1 MFLLWMSITGSI
13 PLIIFLVSWLVQ
25 RNSFN
30 YPLGKILL
38 YLSMVFYLV
47 PFQLLTRILPEKVYD
62 VTVIEKIRT
71 LNTSQFHFEYGNS
84 AYLTINDGIMWVPRW
99 LIFILC
105 IWFAVVLLF
114 TIYQVVKYRRSM
126 RYLLRISEEKT
137 YDLTGIGTVSVLI
150 NNEIT
155 TPYTV
160 GFIRPRIIF
169 PESLI
174 ESKYNTLIY
183 RHEYC
188 HAKNHDALIKLVC
201 LVIICLHWFNPV
213 AILLLFSYGVL
224 CEYVSDDYAAE
235 GLTDKQRK
243 EYANLLIDVAAT
255 KTMPVVWRNNFLSTK
270 HLLKRRLTYIMKKR
284 FGKVQKLIA
293 VAISVVTV
301 VASAMTVLA
310 YEPLQS
316 SSEIAV
322 SDLTDGDFMEFI
334 PEEEFNYD
342 ISSTED
348 YFVFGNN
355 VFISDSG
362 DTFIV
367 SDDALTPKAICNHT
381 FINGTY
387 NKHASNGSGGC
398 TVYIYNAQICTKCNY
413 LKVGDLINIVTYI
426 NCPHTS

>member
-38 YLSMVFYLV
+38 YLSMVFYLM

-114 TIYQVVKYRRSM
+114 TIYQVAKYRRSM

-169 PESLI
+169 PENLI

-284 FGKVQKLIA
+284 FGKIQKL
-293 VAISVVTV
+293 VTVVISVVTV

-316 SSEIAV
+316 SSEDVIAE
-322 SDLTDGDFMEFI
+322 LEDGDFVYFGLDDSFCLEEVVVEDIDFSGHEDIFI
-334 PEEEFNYD
+334 TDDGEYIIINND
-342 ISSTED
+342 SS
-348 YFVFGNN
+348 Y
-355 VFISDSG
+355 
-362 DTFIV
+362 
-367 SDDALTPKAICNHT
+367 AICNHT
-381 FINGTY
+381 FGSGKLAKHLNNG
-387 NKHASNGSGGC
+387 NGGC
-398 TVYIYNAQICTKCNY
+398 TVKLYNAQICTKCNY
-413 LKVGDLINIVTYI
+413 VVLGDLINVVTYAV
-426 NCPHTS
+426 CPH

>member
-1 MFLLWMSITGSI
+1 
-13 PLIIFLVSWLVQ
+13 
-25 RNSFN
+25 
-30 YPLGKILL
+30 
-38 YLSMVFYLV
+38 
-47 PFQLLTRILPEKVYD
+47 
-62 VTVIEKIRT
+62 
-71 LNTSQFHFEYGNS
+71 
-84 AYLTINDGIMWVPRW
+84 
-99 LIFILC
+99 
-105 IWFAVVLLF
+105 
-114 TIYQVVKYRRSM
+114 M

-169 PESLI
+169 PENLI

-284 FGKVQKLIA
+284 FGKIQKL
-293 VAISVVTV
+293 VTVVISVVTV

-316 SSEIAV
+316 SSEDVIAE
-322 SDLTDGDFMEFI
+322 LEDGDFVYFGLDDSFCLEEVVVEDIDFSGHEDIFI
-334 PEEEFNYD
+334 TDDGEYIIINND
-342 ISSTED
+342 SS
-348 YFVFGNN
+348 Y
-355 VFISDSG
+355 
-362 DTFIV
+362 
-367 SDDALTPKAICNHT
+367 AICNHT
-381 FINGTY
+381 FGSGKLAKHLNNG
-387 NKHASNGSGGC
+387 NGGC
-398 TVYIYNAQICTKCNY
+398 TVKLYNAQICTKCNY
-413 LKVGDLINIVTYI
+413 VVLGDLINVVTYAV
-426 NCPHTS
+426 CPH

>member
-38 YLSMVFYLV
+38 YLSMVFYLM

-105 IWFAVVLLF
+105 IWFVVVLLF
-114 TIYQVVKYRRSM
+114 AIYQVAKYRRSM

-169 PESLI
+169 PENLI

-284 FGKVQKLIA
+284 FGKMQKL
-293 VAISVVTV
+293 VTVVISVVTV

-316 SSEIAV
+316 STEEAV
-322 SDLTDGDFMEFI
+322 YELSDGDNMA
-334 PEEEFNYD
+334 
-342 ISSTED
+342 
-348 YFVFGNN
+348 FVFGDDNTIYDN
-355 VFISDSG
+355 IDDIDFDGYDEIFITDSG
-362 DTFIV
+362 ERILADSF
-367 SDDALTPKAICNHT
+367 SKSYAICNHIFT
-381 FINGTY
+381 SGKY
-387 NKHASNGSGGC
+387 YKHIHNSTGGC
-398 TVYIYNAQICTKCNY
+398 TVKIYNAQICTKCNY
-413 LKVGDLINIVTYI
+413 LVVGTLISTTTYTV
-426 NCPHTS
+426 CPHD

>member
-38 YLSMVFYLV
+38 YLSMVFYLM

-114 TIYQVVKYRRSM
+114 TIYQVAKYRRSM

-137 YDLTGIGTVSVLI
+137 YDLIGIGTVSVLI

-169 PESLI
+169 PENLI

-284 FGKVQKLIA
+284 FGKIQKL
-293 VAISVVTV
+293 VTVVISVVTV

-316 SSEIAV
+316 STEEAV
-322 SDLTDGDFMEFI
+322 YELSDGDNMA
-334 PEEEFNYD
+334 
-342 ISSTED
+342 
-348 YFVFGNN
+348 FVFGDDNTIYDN
-355 VFISDSG
+355 IDDIDFDGYDEIFITDSG
-362 DTFIV
+362 ERILADSF
-367 SDDALTPKAICNHT
+367 SKSYAICNHIFT
-381 FINGTY
+381 SGKY
-387 NKHASNGSGGC
+387 YKHIHNSTGGC
-398 TVYIYNAQICTKCNY
+398 TVKIYNAQICTKCNY
-413 LKVGDLINIVTYI
+413 LVVGTLISTTTYTV
-426 NCPHTS
+426 CPHD

>member
-114 TIYQVVKYRRSM
+114 AIYQVAKYRRSM

-137 YDLTGIGTVSVLI
+137 YDLIGIGTVSVLI

-188 HAKNHDALIKLVC
+188 HAKNHDALIKLIC

-284 FGKVQKLIA
+284 FGKIQKL
-293 VAISVVTV
+293 VTVVISVVTV

-316 SSEIAV
+316 SSEDVIAE
-322 SDLTDGDFMEFI
+322 LEDGDFVYFGLDDSFCLEEVVVEDIDFSGHEDIFI
-334 PEEEFNYD
+334 TDDGEYIIINND
-342 ISSTED
+342 SS
-348 YFVFGNN
+348 Y
-355 VFISDSG
+355 
-362 DTFIV
+362 
-367 SDDALTPKAICNHT
+367 AICNHT
-381 FINGTY
+381 FGSGKLAKHLNNG
-387 NKHASNGSGGC
+387 NGGC
-398 TVYIYNAQICTKCNY
+398 TVKLYNAQICTKCNY
-413 LKVGDLINIVTYI
+413 VVLGDLINVVTYAV
-426 NCPHTS
+426 CPH

>member
-38 YLSMVFYLV
+38 YLSMVFYLM

-105 IWFAVVLLF
+105 IWFVVVLLF
-114 TIYQVVKYRRSM
+114 AIYQVAKYRRSM

-137 YDLTGIGTVSVLI
+137 YDLIGIGTVSVLI

-255 KTMPVVWRNNFLSTK
+255 KKMPVVWRNNFLSTK

-284 FGKVQKLIA
+284 FGKIQKL
-293 VAISVVTV
+293 VTVVISAVTV

-316 SSEIAV
+316 SNEAV
-322 SDLTDGDFMEFI
+322 ISDLSDGDFMEFI
-334 PEEEFNYD
+334 PEETTTD
-342 ISSTED
+342 SSFIQIDQEID
-348 YFVFGNN
+348 FSDCDSI
-355 VFISDSG
+355 FISDNGEIFTLSSF
-362 DTFIV
+362 DT
-367 SDDALTPKAICNHT
+367 KAICNHT
-381 FINGTY
+381 FINGTLY
-387 NKHASNGSGGC
+387 KHASNGSGGC
-398 TVYIYNAQICTKCNY
+398 TVYVYTAQLCSKCNY
-413 LKVGDLINIVTYI
+413 IKAQTLINTITYT
-426 NCPHTS
+426 NCPH

>member
-38 YLSMVFYLV
+38 YLSMVFYLM

-105 IWFAVVLLF
+105 IWFVVVLLF
-114 TIYQVVKYRRSM
+114 AIYQVAKYRRSM

-169 PESLI
+169 PENLI

-284 FGKVQKLIA
+284 FGKIQKL
-293 VAISVVTV
+293 VTVVISVVTV

-316 SSEIAV
+316 STEEAV
-322 SDLTDGDFMEFI
+322 YELSDGDNMA
-334 PEEEFNYD
+334 
-342 ISSTED
+342 
-348 YFVFGNN
+348 FVFGDDNTIYDN
-355 VFISDSG
+355 IDDIDFDGYDEIFITDSG
-362 DTFIV
+362 ERILADSF
-367 SDDALTPKAICNHT
+367 SKSYAICNHIFT
-381 FINGTY
+381 SGKY
-387 NKHASNGSGGC
+387 YKHIHNSTGGC
-398 TVYIYNAQICTKCNY
+398 TVKIYNAQICTKCNY
-413 LKVGDLINIVTYI
+413 LVVGTLISTTTYTV
-426 NCPHTS
+426 CPHD

>member
-38 YLSMVFYLV
+38 YLSMVFYLM

-105 IWFAVVLLF
+105 IWFVVVLLF
-114 TIYQVVKYRRSM
+114 AIYQVAKYRRSM

-137 YDLTGIGTVSVLI
+137 YDLIGIGTVSVLI

-188 HAKNHDALIKLVC
+188 HAKNHDALIKLIC

-284 FGKVQKLIA
+284 FGKIQKL
-293 VAISVVTV
+293 VTVVISVVTV

-316 SSEIAV
+316 SSEDVIAE
-322 SDLTDGDFMEFI
+322 LEDGDFVYFGLDDSFCLEEVVVEDIDFSGHEDIFI
-334 PEEEFNYD
+334 TDDGEYIIINND
-342 ISSTED
+342 SS
-348 YFVFGNN
+348 Y
-355 VFISDSG
+355 
-362 DTFIV
+362 
-367 SDDALTPKAICNHT
+367 AICNHT
-381 FINGTY
+381 FGSGKLAKHLNNG
-387 NKHASNGSGGC
+387 NGGC
-398 TVYIYNAQICTKCNY
+398 TVKLYNAQICTKCNY
-413 LKVGDLINIVTYI
+413 VVLGDLINVVTYAV
-426 NCPHTS
+426 CPH